1 MREQLKYEWRI
12 VEIIYHTIGI
22 VDIKWNEISSFIK
35 MIYDSILFIYQY
47 FFFHVL
53 ELSLIRPELSTFSFV
68 FSDVLAYIHSTVA
81 QMNGK
86 VSVETGKRRENRL
99 TWRGLT

>member
-22 VDIKWNEISSFIK
+22 VDIKWNEISSSIK

-68 FSDVLAYIHSTVA
+68 FSDVLAYTTQQLRWMEKFRLRQEKEEKIVSHDVA
-81 QMNGK
+81 
-86 VSVETGKRRENRL
+86 
-99 TWRGLT
+99 